1 MGFVNPS
8 VATEILYGISG
19 DVRGEINAY
28 VNIPTGAHY
37 ADESE
42 ISGTLVINSLRKA
55 TRIINA
61 FLEVTYSDQI
71 PFTTVA
77 SVPVVLDEI
86 ASDLAVF
93 YVWRSSHAIMGKVP
107 EDKKEQYYDVY
118 MDSKEGML
126 AKLANREMQIPELT
140 ATYGDDVKA
149 IRGGH
154 ASIFDLDSD
163 VNARVDPNL
172 IEEIERDRR

>member
-1 MGFVNPS
+1 MGFANPS
-8 VATEILYGISG
+8 SSSEILYGVSG

-71 PFTTVA
+71 PFTAV
-77 SVPVVLDEI
+77 SDVPVLLDEI
-86 ASDLAVF
+86 ASDMATF

-118 MDSKEGML
+118 MDPKDGML

-140 ATYGDDVKA
+140 AVYGDDVKA

-154 ASIFDLDSD
+154 ASVFDLDSD
-163 VNARVDPNL
+163 LETRVDPTL